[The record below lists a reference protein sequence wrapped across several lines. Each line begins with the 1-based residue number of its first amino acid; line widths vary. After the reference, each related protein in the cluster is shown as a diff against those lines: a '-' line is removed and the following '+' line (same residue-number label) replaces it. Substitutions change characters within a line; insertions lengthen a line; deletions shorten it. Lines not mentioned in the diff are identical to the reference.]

1 MSENSMQSQSH
12 IDSIVRQEEEAL
24 ERRSSPER
32 LADAVGVFAGS
43 LFFVVLHVLLLVAW
57 LLINSGKLPSTRPFD
72 PYPFSLLGV
81 IVAVEAVIL
90 SSFILMRQNRMMR
103 RGERRDHLNL
113 QVDLLAE
120 KEITKLLQM
129 VRALCGHMD
138 LQNILADKEILAR
151 TPLLSRSVRHWR
163 IGCRGHRVKYPP
175 LQQDLDSCTVPAQA
189 KRASGSCP
197 TFSFS
202 RRSLS
207 RTRARAS
214 RL

>member
-1 MSENSMQSQSH
+1 MNDNSMQSQSH

-24 ERRSSPER
+24 ERRSSSER
-32 LADAVGVFAGS
+32 LADAVGGFSGS
-43 LFFVVLHVLLLVAW
+43 PLFIVLHLVLLVAW
-57 LLINSGKLPSTRPFD
+57 LLINSGKIPSTRPFD

-129 VRALCGHMD
+129 VRAICGKMG
-138 LQNILADKEILAR
+138 LEKIMADKEIR
-151 TPLLSRSVRHWR
+151 DLSQNTS
-163 IGCRGHRVKYPP
+163 IESISQT
-175 LQQDLDSCTVPAQA
+175 LED
-189 KRASGSCP
+189 
-197 TFSFS
+197 
-202 RRSLS
+202 
-207 RTRARAS
+207 
-214 RL
+214 RLPGT

>member
-1 MSENSMQSQSH
+1 MSDNSRHSQLH

-24 ERRSSPER
+24 ERRSGSER
-32 LADAVGVFAGS
+32 LADGIASFAGS
-43 LFFVVLHVLLLVAW
+43 LPFVLVHLALLIAW
-57 LLINSGKLPSTRPFD
+57 LLVNSGKIPKARPFD

-129 VRALCGHMD
+129 VRAICGHLG
-138 LQNILADKEILAR
+138 LQNIMADKEIR
-151 TPLLSRSVRHWR
+151 ELS
-163 IGCRGHRVKYPP
+163 
-175 LQQDLDSCTVPAQA
+175 QDTSIE
-189 KRASGSCP
+189 
-197 TFSFS
+197 
-202 RRSLS
+202 SLS
-207 RTRARAS
+207 QTLED
-214 RL
+214 RLPGT

>member
-1 MSENSMQSQSH
+1 MSENAMQSQSH

-24 ERRSSPER
+24 ERRSSSER
-32 LADAVGVFAGS
+32 LADAVGGFAGS
-43 LFFVVLHVLLLVAW
+43 LLFVVLHLVLVVW
-57 LLINSGKLPSTRPFD
+57 LLINSGKIPSARPFD

-129 VRALCGHMD
+129 VRAICGQMG
-138 LQNILADKEILAR
+138 LQNIMADKEIR
-151 TPLLSRSVRHWR
+151 DLSQNTS
-163 IGCRGHRVKYPP
+163 IE
-175 LQQDLDSCTVPAQA
+175 
-189 KRASGSCP
+189 
-197 TFSFS
+197 
-202 RRSLS
+202 SLS
-207 RTRARAS
+207 QTLED
-214 RL
+214 RLPGT

>member
-24 ERRSSPER
+24 ERRSSSER
-32 LADAVGVFAGS
+32 LADAVGGFAGS
-43 LFFVVLHVLLLVAW
+43 LLFVVLHLVLLAAW
-57 LLINSGKLPSTRPFD
+57 LLINSGKIPSARPFD

-129 VRALCGHMD
+129 VRAICGQMGLHNMV
-138 LQNILADKEILAR
+138 ADKEIR
-151 TPLLSRSVRHWR
+151 DLSQNTS
-163 IGCRGHRVKYPP
+163 IE
-175 LQQDLDSCTVPAQA
+175 
-189 KRASGSCP
+189 
-197 TFSFS
+197 
-202 RRSLS
+202 SLS
-207 RTRARAS
+207 QTLED
-214 RL
+214 RLPGK

>member
-1 MSENSMQSQSH
+1 MSENSRQSQAH

-24 ERRSSPER
+24 ERRSSSER
-32 LADAVGVFAGS
+32 VADAVGGFAGNF
-43 LFFVVLHVLLLVAW
+43 LFIVLHLVLLVAW
-57 LLINSGKLPSTRPFD
+57 LLINSGKIPSTRPFD

-129 VRALCGHMD
+129 VRAICGHMG
-138 LQNILADKEILAR
+138 LQDIMADKDIR
-151 TPLLSRSVRHWR
+151 DLSQNTS
-163 IGCRGHRVKYPP
+163 IE
-175 LQQDLDSCTVPAQA
+175 
-189 KRASGSCP
+189 
-197 TFSFS
+197 
-202 RRSLS
+202 SLS
-207 RTRARAS
+207 QTLED
-214 RL
+214 RLPGT